1 MKKVCISFLALA
13 IIILITA
20 GYIAARGEKPTTEYL
35 RIHIRADSNS
45 DADQNVKYKV
55 KDAVVEFLT
64 PYLAACDT
72 REKADETIKTLIPR
86 IERVA
91 DGVLGENGF
100 GYSSEALIRNEKFP
114 TRVYGELT
122 LDCGYYDALII
133 NLGSGK
139 GDNWWCVVYPPLCFT
154 GEGQNYVYKSK
165 IYEIIKRFYEKQGGK
180 NEKSD

>member
-91 DGVLGENGF
+91 D
-100 GYSSEALIRNEKFP
+100 
-114 TRVYGELT
+114 
-122 LDCGYYDALII
+122 
-133 NLGSGK
+133 
-139 GDNWWCVVYPPLCFT
+139 
-154 GEGQNYVYKSK
+154 
-165 IYEIIKRFYEKQGGK
+165 
-180 NEKSD
+180 